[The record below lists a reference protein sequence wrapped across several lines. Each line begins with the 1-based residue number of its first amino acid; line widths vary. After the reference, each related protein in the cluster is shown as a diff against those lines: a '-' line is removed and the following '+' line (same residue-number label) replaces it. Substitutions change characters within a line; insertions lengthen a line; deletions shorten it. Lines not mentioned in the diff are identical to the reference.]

1 MGNIEMKEEAI
12 ITQQE
17 CYNCKGVGFVT
28 PKFSR
33 KYLDQD
39 LSPTQKR
46 ERDQCLDCQG
56 KGHLTLEDYDEKNF
70 TL

>member
-12 ITQQE
+12 TTQQE
-17 CYNCKGVGFVT
+17 CYHCKGIGFVT

-46 ERDQCLDCQG
+46 ERDQCLDCLG
-56 KGHLTLEDYDEKNF
+56 KGHLTLEHYDEKNF